1 MKEAS
6 LRKIGE
12 DTKLPVIVSPMFIIS
27 TPKMVLASCE
37 AGVVGTFPTLN
48 ARTEEQLEEW
58 FLEIKDGYARLQAE
72 HKDKQIAPWGVN
84 LIVHS
89 SNQRYEYDLSLV
101 KKYQPPVVITSL
113 GKPVN
118 EVEIVHEYGGLVFS
132 DVISIKHAK
141 KAAEAGVDGLIL
153 VCNGA
158 GGHGGTLNPFAF
170 IAEVKQFWD
179 GIIILAG
186 SISNGQEIAAAKA
199 LGADFVYMG
208 TRFIAS
214 MEAVTKDGYKEMLIE
229 SDASDILYTD
239 TFSGVNANYL
249 IPSIKKAG
257 LDPANL
263 PEKSEMNIVRK
274 QNEAKAWKDIWS
286 AGQGVGSIKDIQP
299 IASIVKNLQRE
310 YEEAVER
317 LSANYVSK
325 V

>member
-1 MKEAS
+1 MKETS
-6 LRKIGE
+6 V
-12 DTKLPVIVSPMFIIS
+12 TKLTEQTALPIIVSPMFIIS
-27 TPKMVLASCE
+27 NPKMVLASCE

-48 ARTEEQLEEW
+48 ARTEEQLEDW
-58 FLEIKDGYARLQAE
+58 FQEIQDGYAKLQTE
-72 HKDKQIAPWGVN
+72 NKDKKIAPWGVN

-89 SNQRYEYDLSLV
+89 TNHRYESDLALV

-118 EVEIVHEYGGLVFS
+118 EVKIVHEYGGLVFS

-186 SISNGQEIAAAKA
+186 CISNGQEIAAAKA

-214 MEAVTKDGYKEMLIE
+214 LEAVTIEGYKEMLID
-229 SDASDILYTD
+229 SNASDIIYTD

-249 IPSIKKAG
+249 IPSIQKAG

-263 PEKSEMNIVRK
+263 PEKSEMNVVRK
-274 QNEAKAWKDIWS
+274 QTKAKAWKDTWS

-299 IASIVKNLQRE
+299 IDTIIKSLQQE
-310 YEEAVER
+310 YKEAVFT
-317 LSANYVSK
+317 LSSAHPAK

>member
-1 MKEAS
+1 MRKES
-6 LRKIGE
+6 VKQLVE
-12 DTKLPVIVSPMFIIS
+12 QSVLPIIVSPMFIIS
-27 TPKMVLASCE
+27 TPEMLLASCK
-37 AGVVGTFPTLN
+37 AGVIGTFPTLN
-48 ARTEEQLEEW
+48 ARTEEKLEAW
-58 FLEIKDGYARLQAE
+58 FQEIKDGHVKLQKE
-72 HKDKQIAPWGVN
+72 NTNKKVAPWGVN

-89 SNQRYEYDLSLV
+89 TNHRYESDLALI
-101 KKYQPPVVITSL
+101 KKYQPPIVITSL

-118 EVEIVHEYGGLVFS
+118 EVKIVHEYGGLVFS

-186 SISNGQEIAAAKA
+186 CISNGQEILAAKT

-214 MEAVTKDGYKEMLIE
+214 LEAVTKEGYKEMLIE
-229 SDASDILYTD
+229 SNASDIIYTD

-249 IPSIKKAG
+249 TPSIKKAG

-263 PEKSEMNIVRK
+263 PGKSEMNVVRQ

-299 IASIVKNLQRE
+299 IESIIKTLQQE
-310 YEEAVER
+310 YEDAIYK
-317 LSANYVSK
+317 LSFGHVAK

>member
-1 MKEAS
+1 MRKESVKELAEQS
-6 LRKIGE
+6 V
-12 DTKLPVIVSPMFIIS
+12 LPIIVSPMFIIS
-27 TPKMVLASCE
+27 TPEMVLASCN
-37 AGVVGTFPTLN
+37 AGVIGTFPTLN
-48 ARTEEQLEEW
+48 ARTEEQLEAW
-58 FLEIKDGYARLQAE
+58 FQEIKDGHVRLQKE
-72 HKDKQIAPWGVN
+72 HRNKKIAPWGVN

-89 SNQRYEYDLSLV
+89 TNHRYESDLALI
-101 KKYQPPVVITSL
+101 KKYQPPIVITSL

-118 EVEIVHEYGGLVFS
+118 EVKIVHEYGGLVFS

-170 IAEVKQFWD
+170 IAEVKQFWN

-186 SISNGQEIAAAKA
+186 CISNGQEILAAKV

-214 MEAVTKDGYKEMLIE
+214 LEAVTKEGYKEMLIE
-229 SDASDILYTD
+229 SNASDIIYTN

-249 IPSIKKAG
+249 TPSIKKAG

-263 PEKSEMNIVRK
+263 PGKSEMNVVRQ

-299 IASIVKNLQRE
+299 IESIIKTLQQE
-310 YEEAVER
+310 YEKA
-317 LSANYVSK
+317 LDILPSTAATK
-325 V
+325 L

>member
-1 MKEAS
+1 MKEANVK
-6 LRKIGE
+6 KITE
-12 DTKLPVIVSPMFIIS
+12 QTILPIIVSPMFIIS
-27 TPKMVLASCE
+27 NPKMVLASCE

-48 ARTEEQLEEW
+48 ARTAEQLEEW
-58 FLEIKDGYARLQAE
+58 FQEIQEGYAKMQKGNTAQ
-72 HKDKQIAPWGVN
+72 KIAPWGVN

-89 SNQRYEYDLSLV
+89 TNNRYESDLALI

-118 EVEIVHEYGGLVFS
+118 EVKIVHEYGGLVFS

-170 IAEVKQFWD
+170 IAEVRQFWD

-186 SISNGQEIAAAKA
+186 SISNGQEIAAAKV
-199 LGADFVYMG
+199 LGVDLVYMG

-214 MEAVTKDGYKEMLIE
+214 LEAVTIDGYKEMLID
-229 SDASDILYTD
+229 SNASDIIYTD

-249 IPSIKKAG
+249 IPSIRKAG

-263 PEKSEMNIVRK
+263 PEKSEMNVVHK
-274 QNEAKAWKDIWS
+274 EKEAKAWKDIWS
-286 AGQGVGSIKDIQP
+286 AGQGVGSIKEIQP
-299 IASIVKNLQRE
+299 IDEIIKTLQDE
-310 YEEAVER
+310 YKEAILTLT
-317 LSANYVSK
+317 LSQPAK

>member
-1 MKEAS
+1 MREI
-6 LRKIGE
+6 RV
-12 DTKLPVIVSPMFIIS
+12 DKLAEQMVLPIIVSPMFIIS
-27 TPKMVLASCE
+27 TPEMVLASCK
-37 AGVVGTFPTLN
+37 AGVIGTFPTLN

-58 FLEIKDGYARLQAE
+58 FLEIKNEHAKLQDE
-72 HKDKQIAPWGVN
+72 HTEKKVAPWGVN

-89 SNQRYEYDLSLV
+89 TNHRYESDLELI
-101 KKYQPPVVITSL
+101 KKYQPPIVITSL

-118 EVEIVHEYGGLVFS
+118 EVKIVHEYGGLVFS

-186 SISNGQEIAAAKA
+186 CISNGQEILAAKT

-214 MEAVTKDGYKEMLIE
+214 LEAVTKDGYKEMLVE
-229 SDASDILYTD
+229 SNANDIVYTD

-249 IPSIKKAG
+249 VPSIKNAG

-263 PEKSEMNIVRK
+263 PRKSEMNVARK
-274 QNEAKAWKDIWS
+274 QNDAKAWKDIWS

-299 IASIVKNLQRE
+299 IGTIIRTLQQE
-310 YEEAVER
+310 YEEVIST
-317 LSANYVSK
+317 LTSGQVSK